1 MGWFGLPDFIN
12 YFIKMKFLRLLKD
25 TYLSWDKND
34 PWAKSAIIAYY
45 ALFSLPS
52 LLIITTFFAGVFFG
66 REAVQGRITSEISG
80 FIGKSSAD
88 MVQAMIANAALADS
102 SIVFIIFGIGMLIFG
117 ATGVFFQLQ
126 KALNDIW
133 SVRAKKSTFLDTLK
147 RRAISF
153 GMVLAI
159 GLLLLISLVLSS
171 AINALSDLIGN
182 YYTDLSTVL
191 VEVLNFVFSQVI
203 ITALFATIFTLLPD
217 VKIKWKTNLIGAA
230 MTTVLFLAGK
240 YLIGFYF
247 SKSNPASVYGAAGS
261 LVLILLWVYYTCL
274 ILFFGAEFTV
284 NWALHRN
291 IKVEP
296 SSNATLS
303 YQHEMEELKEYKRKI
318 EEDKKKAQE
327 LKDN

>member
-1 MGWFGLPDFIN
+1 
-12 YFIKMKFLRLLKD
+12 MKVFKLLKD

-34 PWAKSAIIAYY
+34 PWAKSAVIAYY

-52 LLIITTFFAGVFFG
+52 LLIITVHFAGIFFG
-66 REAVQGRITSEISG
+66 RDAVEGRITGEIG
-80 FIGKSSAD
+80 GLIGQGSAELI
-88 MVQAMIANAALADS
+88 QAMIINSALSES
-102 SIVFIIFGIGMLIFG
+102 SVLFIIFGIGVLIFG

-133 SVRAKKSTFLDTLK
+133 SVRAKKNTFLDTLK
-147 RRAISF
+147 RRVISF

-159 GLLLLISLVLSS
+159 GLLLLISLVITT

-182 YYTDLSTVL
+182 YYTDLSSQL
-191 VEVLNFVFSQVI
+191 VQILNFIFSQII

-217 VKIKWKTNLIGAA
+217 VKIKWKTNLIGAF
-230 MTTVLFLAGK
+230 MTSLLFLAGK

-247 SKSNPASVYGAAGS
+247 AASDPASVYGAAGS

-274 ILFFGAEFTV
+274 ILFLGAEFTV
-284 NWALHRN
+284 NWALLRN
-291 IKVEP
+291 IKIEP

-303 YQHEMEELKEYKRKI
+303 YELEMQELREYKRKV
-318 EEDKKKAQE
+318 EEDKKKAE
-327 LKDN
+327 TLMDNGTS

>member
-1 MGWFGLPDFIN
+1 
-12 YFIKMKFLRLLKD
+12 MKVFKLLKD

-34 PWAKSAIIAYY
+34 PWAKSAVIAYY

-52 LLIITTFFAGVFFG
+52 LLIITVHFAGIFFG
-66 REAVQGRITSEISG
+66 RDAVEGRITGEIG
-80 FIGKSSAD
+80 GLIGQGSAELI
-88 MVQAMIANAALADS
+88 QAMIINSALSES
-102 SIVFIIFGIGMLIFG
+102 SVLFIIFGIGVLIFG

-133 SVRAKKSTFLDTLK
+133 SVRAKKNTFLDTLK
-147 RRAISF
+147 RRVISF

-159 GLLLLISLVLSS
+159 GLLLLISLVITT

-182 YYTDLSTVL
+182 YYTDLSSQL
-191 VEVLNFVFSQVI
+191 VQILNFIFSQII

-217 VKIKWKTNLIGAA
+217 VKIKWKTNLIGAF
-230 MTTVLFLAGK
+230 MTSLLFLAGK

-247 SKSNPASVYGAAGS
+247 AASDPASVYGAAGS

-274 ILFFGAEFTV
+274 ILFLGAEFTV
-284 NWALHRN
+284 NWALLRN
-291 IKVEP
+291 IKIKP

-303 YQHEMEELKEYKRKI
+303 YELEMQELREYKRKV
-318 EEDKKKAQE
+318 EEDKKKAE
-327 LKDN
+327 TLMDNGTS

>member
-1 MGWFGLPDFIN
+1 
-12 YFIKMKFLRLLKD
+12 MKIFRLLKD

-34 PWAKSAIIAYY
+34 PWAKSAVIAYY

-52 LLIITTFFAGVFFG
+52 LLIITVHFAGIFFG
-66 REAVQGRITSEISG
+66 RDAVEGRITGEIG
-80 FIGKSSAD
+80 GLIGQESAELI
-88 MVQAMIANAALADS
+88 QAMIINSALSES
-102 SIVFIIFGIGMLIFG
+102 SVLFIIFGIGVLIFG

-133 SVRAKKSTFLDTLK
+133 SVRAKKNTFLDTLK
-147 RRAISF
+147 RRVISF

-159 GLLLLISLVLSS
+159 GLLLLISLVITT

-182 YYTDLSTVL
+182 YYTDLSSQL
-191 VEVLNFVFSQVI
+191 VQILNFIFSQII

-217 VKIKWKTNLIGAA
+217 VKIKWKTNLIGAF
-230 MTTVLFLAGK
+230 MTSLLFLAGK

-247 SKSNPASVYGAAGS
+247 AASDPASVYGAAGS

-274 ILFFGAEFTV
+274 ILFLGAEFTV
-284 NWALHRN
+284 NWELLRN
-291 IKVEP
+291 IKIEP

-303 YQHEMEELKEYKRKI
+303 YELEMQELREYKRKV
-318 EEDKKKAQE
+318 EEDKKKAE
-327 LKDN
+327 TLKDNGTS

>member
-1 MGWFGLPDFIN
+1 
-12 YFIKMKFLRLLKD
+12 MKIFKLLKD

-34 PWAKSAIIAYY
+34 PWAKSAVIAYY

-52 LLIITTFFAGVFFG
+52 LLIITVHFAGIFFG
-66 REAVQGRITSEISG
+66 RDAVEGRITGEIG
-80 FIGKSSAD
+80 GLIGQESAELI
-88 MVQAMIANAALADS
+88 QAMIINSALSES
-102 SIVFIIFGIGMLIFG
+102 SVLFIIFGIGVLIFG

-133 SVRAKKSTFLDTLK
+133 SVRAKKNTFLDTLK
-147 RRAISF
+147 RRVISF

-159 GLLLLISLVLSS
+159 GLLLLISLVITT

-182 YYTDLSTVL
+182 YYTDLSSQL
-191 VEVLNFVFSQVI
+191 VQILNFIFSQII

-217 VKIKWKTNLIGAA
+217 VKIKWKTNLIGAF
-230 MTTVLFLAGK
+230 MTSLLFLAGK

-247 SKSNPASVYGAAGS
+247 AASDPASVYGAAGS

-274 ILFFGAEFTV
+274 ILFLGAEFTV
-284 NWALHRN
+284 NWALLRN
-291 IKVEP
+291 IKIEP

-303 YQHEMEELKEYKRKI
+303 YELEMQELREYKRKV
-318 EEDKKKAQE
+318 EEDKKKAE
-327 LKDN
+327 TLMDNGTS

>member
-1 MGWFGLPDFIN
+1 MTIF
-12 YFIKMKFLRLLKD
+12 KLLKD

-34 PWAKSAIIAYY
+34 PWAKSAVIAYY

-52 LLIITTFFAGVFFG
+52 LLIITVHFAGVFFG
-66 REAVQGRITSEISG
+66 REAVEGRITGEISG
-80 FIGKSSAD
+80 LIGQGSAELI
-88 MVQAMIANAALADS
+88 QAMIINSALS
-102 SIVFIIFGIGMLIFG
+102 ENSVLFIIFGIGVLIFG

-133 SVRAKKSTFLDTLK
+133 SVRAKKNTFLDTLK
-147 RRAISF
+147 RRAVSF

-159 GLLLLISLVLSS
+159 GLLLLISLIITT

-182 YYTDLSTVL
+182 YYTDLSKQVVQL
-191 VEVLNFVFSQVI
+191 LNFLFSQII

-217 VKIKWKTNLIGAA
+217 VKVKWRTNLIGAF
-230 MTTVLFLAGK
+230 MTSLLFLAGK

-247 SKSNPASVYGAAGS
+247 ATSDPASVYGGAGS

-291 IKVEP
+291 IKIEP
-296 SSNATLS
+296 TSNATLS
-303 YQHEMEELKEYKRKI
+303 YEQEMLELREYKRKV
-318 EEDKKKAQE
+318 EEDKKKSGSLRE
-327 LKDN
+327 

>member
-1 MGWFGLPDFIN
+1 
-12 YFIKMKFLRLLKD
+12 MKVFKLLKD

-34 PWAKSAIIAYY
+34 PWAKSAVIAYY

-52 LLIITTFFAGVFFG
+52 LLIITVHFAGIFFG
-66 REAVQGRITSEISG
+66 RDAVEGRITGEIG
-80 FIGKSSAD
+80 GLIGQGSAELI
-88 MVQAMIANAALADS
+88 QAMIINSALSES
-102 SIVFIIFGIGMLIFG
+102 SVLFIIFGIGVLIFG

-133 SVRAKKSTFLDTLK
+133 SVRAKKNTFLDTLK
-147 RRAISF
+147 RRVISF

-159 GLLLLISLVLSS
+159 GLLLLISLVITT

-182 YYTDLSTVL
+182 YYTDLSSQL
-191 VEVLNFVFSQVI
+191 VQILNFIFSQII

-217 VKIKWKTNLIGAA
+217 VKIKWKTNLIGAF
-230 MTTVLFLAGK
+230 MTSLLFLAGK

-247 SKSNPASVYGAAGS
+247 AASDPASVYGAAGS

-274 ILFFGAEFTV
+274 ILFLGAEFTV
-284 NWALHRN
+284 NWALLRN
-291 IKVEP
+291 IKIEP

-303 YQHEMEELKEYKRKI
+303 YELEMQELREYKRKV
-318 EEDKKKAQE
+318 EEDKKKAE
-327 LKDN
+327 TLKDNGTS

>member
-1 MGWFGLPDFIN
+1 
-12 YFIKMKFLRLLKD
+12 MKIFKLLKD

-34 PWAKSAIIAYY
+34 PWAKSAVIAYY

-52 LLIITTFFAGVFFG
+52 LLIITVYFAGVFFG
-66 REAVQGRITSEISG
+66 REAVEGRITSEIAG
-80 FIGKSSAD
+80 LIGQGSAELI
-88 MVQAMIANAALADS
+88 QAMIINSALSDNS
-102 SIVFIIFGIGMLIFG
+102 VVFIIFGIGMLIFG

-133 SVRAKKSTFLDTLK
+133 SVRAKKNTFLDTLK

-159 GLLLLISLVLSS
+159 GLLLLISLVITS

-182 YYTDLSTVL
+182 YYTELSSQV
-191 VEVLNFVFSQVI
+191 VEILNFIFSQII

-217 VKIKWKTNLIGAA
+217 VKIKWRTNLIGAF
-230 MTTVLFLAGK
+230 MTALLFLAGK

-247 SKSNPASVYGAAGS
+247 SASDPASVYGAAGS

-284 NWALHRN
+284 NWALLRN
-291 IKVEP
+291 IKIEP
-296 SSNATLS
+296 TSNATLS
-303 YQHEMEELKEYKRKI
+303 YELEMQELREYKRKV
-318 EEDKKKAQE
+318 EEDKKKAE
-327 LKDN
+327 ILKNNGDS